1 MAKRHT
7 HRGIKPER
15 GQDVA
20 GVVIRLAH
28 MGPDALGVE
37 LGHDIRRGQGVER
50 EGHKPLAVG
59 VVGAAQDRDARQI
72 GQSGEVPRAE
82 QQRIGQLL
90 LVVVDRS
97 GGGLYPR
104 AGAVASDTWL
114 PSQSK

>member
-50 EGHKPLAVG
+50 EGHKPLAVE
-59 VVGAAQDRDARQI
+59 VFGAAQDRDARQI
-72 GQSGEVPRAE
+72 GQSGEVSRAE
-82 QQRIGQLL
+82 QQRIG
-90 LVVVDRS
+90 S
-97 GGGLYPR
+97 CCSWSWIAAAAASIR
-104 AGAVASDTWL
+104 ARGAVASDTWL

>member
-20 GVVIRLAH
+20 GVVIRLAY

-59 VVGAAQDRDARQI
+59 VVGAAQDRDTRQI

-82 QQRIGQLL
+82 PVSRVPISQFPAGPFASVSIGSA
-90 LVVVDRS
+90 VRRS
-97 GGGLYPR
+97 DAQAMP
-104 AGAVASDTWL
+104 
-114 PSQSK
+114 